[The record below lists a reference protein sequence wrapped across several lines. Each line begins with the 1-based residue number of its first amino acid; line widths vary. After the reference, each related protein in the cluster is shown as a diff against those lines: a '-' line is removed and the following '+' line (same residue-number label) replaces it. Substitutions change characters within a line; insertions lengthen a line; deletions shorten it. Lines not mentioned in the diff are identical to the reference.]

1 MERINIENV
10 EQIAERYFE
19 QIKQSDKPVVVVS
32 TGAGVSAESG
42 LKTFRDNNGL
52 WENHDVTRVATPEAW
67 ARDPE
72 LVSRFYN
79 MRREQLGEVE
89 PNAAHLALKKLE
101 KKYLVFIVTQNVD
114 DLHERAGSEHII
126 HLHGELRK
134 VCGSKNKALVYDAG
148 YRAVELGEQC
158 EEGSQL
164 RPWVVWFGEEVPNI
178 TLGNFLARQA
188 DVFLI
193 IGTSMAVYPA
203 AGMLH
208 HVPEDALKI
217 VVDKQLPTVPG
228 GMKNLVAVEKPASEG
243 VPEVVDL
250 LLDKA

>member
-1 MERINIENV
+1 MERVQIEDPEAV
-10 EQIAERYFE
+10 AARYFE
-19 QIKQSDKPVVVVS
+19 MIENADKPVVVVS

-52 WENHDVTRVATPEAW
+52 WENHDVTKVATPEAW
-67 ARDPE
+67 SRDPE

-79 MRREQLGEVE
+79 LRRTQLGEVG
-89 PNAAHLALKKLE
+89 PNAAHEALKQLE
-101 KKYLVFIVTQNVD
+101 DKYLVFIVTQNVD
-114 DLHERAGSEHII
+114 DLHERAGSSNVV

-134 VCGSKNKALVYDAG
+134 VCGSANKRLVYDAG
-148 YRAVELGEQC
+148 YNAVELGELC

-164 RPWVVWFGEEVPNI
+164 RPYVVWFGEEVPNI

-188 DVFLI
+188 DVFMI

-208 HVPEDALKI
+208 HVQDEALKI
-217 VVDKQLPTVPG
+217 VVDKQLPPVPG
-228 GMKNLVAVEKPASEG
+228 DIKNLVAVEKAASVG
-243 VPEVVDL
+243 VPEVVQL
-250 LLDKA
+250 LLEKA